1 MPIPLV
7 VAGARV
13 AYQGGRFAYE
23 HRRKIKRGAE
33 VVHKVHQKRKRG
45 RDDRRDDPPPRYESV
60 VDDNA
65 PPDDSPSEDEAP
77 RRKRSKRDATP
88 AAGKDNKTLYY
99 IAGAVVLAVVRRRL
113 WASLIMQ
120 LVALLFWKWTEIS
133 GLLPGWYHEH
143 FGRMRRVRRRLEPA
157 RRVLRFRPDRLG
169 E

>member
-45 RDDRRDDPPPRYESV
+45 RADRRDDPPPRYESV
-60 VDDNA
+60 VGDET
-65 PPDDSPSEDEAP
+65 PPDDASSEDEAP
-77 RRKRSKRDATP
+77 RRKRSKREAP
-88 AAGKDNKTLYY
+88 PPAGKDHKKLY
-99 IAGAVVLAVVRRRL
+99 IGGAIVLAVVRGQVHARL
-113 WASLIMQ
+113 TAQ
-120 LVALLFWKWTEIS
+120 LVALLTWKWTEIS